1 MFCFVLFF
9 KGSGRES
16 GKEEER
22 KLFVKSTDL
31 IVVAGTRAA
40 ICTTRSLYLRRS
52 FHRTSGIAEGG
63 GDWDRW
69 VGSMVV
75 VVMML
80 EMVTMLLKT
89 T

>member
-1 MFCFVLFF
+1 METPTSV
-9 KGSGRES
+9 SPES
-16 GKEEER
+16 
-22 KLFVKSTDL
+22 TAAQINWQCL